1 MSSFKLSL
9 CSRLALVLFCS
20 LSFPAPRLSAELPTP
35 ISVLGHNPGDDFY
48 LADYEDTIKY
58 FHALASATDRMKMI
72 TLGKTSEGRV
82 IEAAII
88 SSPKNLAALDETKQA
103 AGRLAHAT
111 DLNDDT
117 ALALARSSKVI
128 VH

>member
-1 MSSFKLSL
+1 MRSSLLNRCFLS
-9 CSRLALVLFCS
+9 LALVAFI
-20 LSFPAPRLSAELPTP
+20 PAFAQSQASIPTP